1 MFMPI
6 QWVGAIKKRGGEMTV
21 IVDYR
26 TGGKEE
32 NKDVECFWEDSHYL
46 YLKFKES
53 CKVKQKK
60 YIRRNVKLNCIM
72 DSEVEK

>member
-1 MFMPI
+1 
-6 QWVGAIKKRGGEMTV
+6 MTV
-21 IVDYR
+21 IVDCR

-32 NKDVECFWEDSHYL
+32 NKDVECYWEDSHYL

-53 CKVKQKK
+53 CMVKQRK
-60 YIRRNVKLNCIM
+60 YIRRSVKLNCII

>member
-1 MFMPI
+1 
-6 QWVGAIKKRGGEMTV
+6 MTV

-32 NKDVECFWEDSHYL
+32 NKDVEVYWEDSHYL

-53 CKVKQKK
+53 CKVKQRK

-72 DSEVEK
+72 DKEIEK